1 MNGFTAQA
9 GSSPLGASYA
19 ESRGRFRK
27 RRRVIATAVCF
38 GSPESSI
45 VLLNAETVLG
55 EVMSDAGAGQNPV
68 EQPAEGR
75 NSRNGA
81 CQYAQPE
88 HEGVLPLQHRS
99 SQIRGQAYST
109 ESPAAR
115 LKVSVSHR
123 VVIT

>member
-1 MNGFTAQA
+1 M
-9 GSSPLGASYA
+9 GASYA
-19 ESRGRFRK
+19 G
-27 RRRVIATAVCF
+27 RRRHFREEGGLSRRQFA
-38 GSPESSI
+38 GSPECSI

-68 EQPAEGR
+68 EQPEEGR

-81 CQYAQPE
+81 RQYAQPE
-88 HEGVLPLQHRS
+88 HEAILPLQHRT
-99 SQIRGQAYST
+99 SQIRGQAYSP

-115 LKVSVSHR
+115 LKLSVSHR